1 MNRERRR
8 HPEKVAVDPAVCEP
22 AGRKPPTPT
31 RAGQSLGGLRAA
43 ANMTPEQRS
52 ERARK
57 ANLAR
62 QAKRDAAREA
72 AGLPP
77 RRKPLPEPS
86 ASELEPWLDEC
97 DRRFPDRQWPNREAR
112 RRQAIILW
120 RTAIAETIAAA
131 MKNSNEVGK

>member
-1 MNRERRR
+1 MTG
-8 HPEKVAVDPAVCEP
+8 EK
-22 AGRKPPTPT
+22 RQPPTPT

-52 ERARK
+52 DRARK

-62 QAKRDAAREA
+62 QAKIDAEREE
-72 AGLPP
+72 AGLAP
-77 RRKPLPEPS
+77 RRKPAPEPS
-86 ASELEPWLDEC
+86 AAELEPWLDEV

-120 RTAIAETIAAA
+120 RTAVAEIIADA
-131 MKNSNEVGK
+131 MRNTNEAGE

>member
-1 MNRERRR
+1 MTRRERR
-8 HPEKVAVDPAVCEP
+8 HPESVPIDPASCDTK
-22 AGRKPPTPT
+22 RQPPTPT

-62 QAKRDAAREA
+62 QAKRDADREA

-77 RRKPLPEPS
+77 SRKPLPEPS

-120 RTAIAETIAAA
+120 RTSIAETIAAA
-131 MKNSNEVGK
+131 MRNTNGAGK

>member
-1 MNRERRR
+1 MTGKKR
-8 HPEKVAVDPAVCEP
+8 PPAP
-22 AGRKPPTPT
+22 S
-31 RAGQSLGGLRAA
+31 RASAALGGIRAA
-43 ANMTPEQRS
+43 ANMTPEERS
-52 ERARK
+52 ERSRAAAVKRW
-57 ANLAR
+57 
-62 QAKRDAAREA
+62 AKIDADRAA

-97 DRRFPDRQWPNREAR
+97 DRRFPDRRWPNREAR

-131 MKNSNEVGK
+131 MRNTNEAGK